1 MRTGENIFKRKDGR
15 WEARYHKGRDSS
27 GKIIYGYC
35 YGKTYAEAKENAE
48 TARTGCLQGKPY
60 DARSEKIP
68 FRTYCSAWL
77 QQKKICLRNSTYVK
91 YQGFLCNHIIPYFG
105 NLLPVEISSMMVAS
119 FSELLL
125 KEKRLAPK
133 TVKDILV
140 VLNAVLQYMES
151 QYPRQLRKIDVV
163 YPHEQEKEIRVLSI
177 EEQKTLTTYL
187 LKETDACKLGILLAL
202 TTGIRLGEL
211 CALQWD
217 HIFLEKKLLRIDAS
231 MQRIRNLEENP
242 ANKTMIV
249 IGPPKSR
256 SSIRTIPIPE
266 AMVALCRQFR
276 PVSGTGFVLTGTEQY
291 MEPRTVQRSFA
302 RYAAACGLENV
313 TVHTCRHTFATR
325 CIEAGFEMKSLSE
338 IMGHANVSITMN
350 RYVHCSMELKRKNME
365 KVSWPGIS

>member
-15 WEARYHKGRDSS
+15 WEARYRKGRDSS

-35 YGKTYAEAKENAE
+35 YGKTYAEAKKNAE
-48 TARTGCLQGKPY
+48 SARICCLQGEPY
-60 DARSEKIP
+60 SVKKEKIS
-68 FRTYCSAWL
+68 FEVCCYTWI
-77 QQKKICLRNSTYVK
+77 QQKKICLRTSTYIK
-91 YQGFLCNHIIPYFG
+91 YQGFLRNHIIPYFG
-105 NLLPVEISSMMVAS
+105 NLLPFEVSSMVVSS

-125 KEKRLAPK
+125 KEKKLAPK

-140 VLNAVLQYMES
+140 VLNAVLQYVAS
-151 QYPRQLRKIDVV
+151 QHAGQMCKIDVI
-163 YPHEQEKEIRVLSI
+163 YPCDQETEIRVLSI
-177 EEQKTLTTYL
+177 EEQKTLADFL
-187 LKETDACKLGILLAL
+187 LRELDLRKLGILLAL

-231 MQRIRNLEENP
+231 MQRISNLEANTE
-242 ANKTMIV
+242 NKTIIV

-256 SSIRTIPIPE
+256 SSVRTIPIPDG
-266 AMVALCRQFR
+266 MVALCKQFR
-276 PVSGTGFVLTGTEQY
+276 PASGTGFVLTGTEQY

-302 RYAAACGLENV
+302 KYAAACGLENV

-350 RYVHCSMELKRKNME
+350 RYVHCSMALKQKNME
-365 KVSWPGIS
+365 KVNWPGIP